1 MSPGAPTTSSSIAL
15 IEKEEAHRE
24 IASPVISIED
34 VDSTSSSAILN
45 SNSDDNNSNNDL
57 AATSAPSYA
66 RRSLLR
72 ASRGGGNHTSASS
85 EREGSIGGRSSIES
99 GRGGSSNQHPSG
111 SETVDDSYGFGYYDE
126 DSDGGIVS
134 RTTEV
139 VAGTVRDLL
148 GALSRGFWRRNE
160 TSNRR

>member
-1 MSPGAPTTSSSIAL
+1 M
-15 IEKEEAHRE
+15 
-24 IASPVISIED
+24 
-34 VDSTSSSAILN
+34 
-45 SNSDDNNSNNDL
+45 
-57 AATSAPSYA
+57 ATSAPSYA

-139 VAGTVRDLL
+139 LAGTVRDLL
-148 GALSRGFWRRNE
+148 GAALSRGFWRRNE
-160 TSNRR
+160 TTNRR